1 MDALTK
7 RMWREWRNL
16 FALAISCPNI
26 ICSSESYL
34 FSLPRLAIWFWAC
47 ILYFSS
53 TRLWVCPRGA
63 VQCITI
69 LSCQLGLNTENTE
82 WGCSEADGGKWQG
95 RSGTVATLAKH
106 DQTQS
111 GGWGQLRGQSWD
123 RLMIEVKMAVDI
135 YHQEDSNCERTFFW
149 HSEVLYVCFKSCE
162 INTDKKHLYWNL
174 WWMHSCMY
182 QSHAPNI

>member
-1 MDALTK
+1 MQ

-123 RLMIEVKMAVDI
+123 RLMTEVKMAVDI
-135 YHQEDSNCERTFFW
+135 YHQEDFNNKRDLY
-149 HSEVLYVCFKSCE
+149 HSEVLFVYFKRQNPQRTS
-162 INTDKKHLYWNL
+162 ISVLKLML

-182 QSHAPNI
+182 RCSSI